1 MIAWA
6 APAIALAAFFAILVA
21 FTRLPP
27 RPALGLL
34 LIAIAAAFA
43 FFRVFAIAIPLGLL
57 AISFLRQGIH
67 NGATPSPGKTSKV
80 RTDALSMRLDHDTG
94 EIDGDVISGPFE
106 GRQLSEMNASDLQ
119 DLLAWLEAEQDENS
133 VSLVLAFLD
142 RHGDTSEEEGPTH
155 ATDAGAMSAAEA
167 YRILGLEPDAS
178 TEDVRAAHKRLIRK
192 VHPDLGGSSALASMI
207 NAAKEKLD
215 PS

>member
-6 APAIALAAFFAILVA
+6 APALALVAFIAILVA

-27 RPALGLL
+27 RPALGVLL
-34 LIAIAAAFA
+34 LAIAAGFA
-43 FFRVFAIAIPLGLL
+43 FFRVFAVAVPLGLL
-57 AISFLRQGIH
+57 AFSFLRQGFH
-67 NGATPSPGKTSKV
+67 SGVTPSPGKTSEV
-80 RTDALSMRLDHDTG
+80 QTDALSMRLDHDTG
-94 EIDGDVISGPFE
+94 EIDGDVISGPYE
-106 GRQLSEMNASDLQ
+106 GTRLSEMSANDLQ
-119 DLLAWLEAEQDENS
+119 DLLAWLDAEQDENS

-142 RHGDTSEEEGPTH
+142 RHGETSKEDGP
-155 ATDAGAMSAAEA
+155 ARVAEAGELSAAEA

-178 TEDVRAAHKRLIRK
+178 LEDVRAAHKRLIRK